1 MPAPQPHKA
10 ADPSNT
16 RIQQALQAQD
26 WPALVRHCR
35 QALRRDRRHLLA
47 HRTLGF
53 ALNQQRQTE
62 AAFQAYRLARA
73 LWPRDAE
80 LLINYANTLIEH
92 ARPHE
97 ALPMLETVCE
107 LSPNEAL
114 SWIKLAQCC
123 YALQLNDRGFEAAQ
137 RAEALAEDVNEKVAS
152 LTQKAIH
159 RRELGQVREAV
170 QDCEAA
176 IALNPYDTA
185 NHTNRLLFMLA
196 DPLATSAQLTQAAR
210 EYGAIMQPTLPA
222 PDFNALRA
230 DGPWKRLRVGFLS
243 PDFRAHSVMYFTE
256 GLLAQLDRRQFE
268 VFAYY
273 LYPRDDS
280 VTTRVACHADH
291 FVRLAGLTAEQQ
303 AQRIRDDGIDILIEL
318 AGHTGHNG
326 LPVLAQR
333 AAPVQV
339 SWLGFPATT
348 GLANADYRITDEVTD
363 PSDADAQYTERL
375 VRLPTLFCCY
385 RPMSRNPLWRYQP
398 RYCVSPLPALHK
410 GHVTFG
416 SCNNLGKLTDEVL
429 ALWGRILREVP
440 TSHLLIEGKNFE
452 KPEFAQAYRQRC
464 ERLGVPVNRL
474 ELVPLDAGK
483 QYLTYHRIDI
493 ALDPFPL
500 TGGTTSFDVLWM
512 GVPLVS
518 MEGDSFKSRMG
529 AGILAYLG
537 RTEWLATTAD
547 AYVQIAA
554 SLAADIPGLGDLRQ
568 GLRAEVE
575 QSPLMR
581 EGRFNQLFGLG
592 LRSMWW
598 EHLAV
603 AQAPDDAEFQAQ
615 RCDEW
620 ARQAPPEWATPAP
633 LGVGLR
639 PGQRVALSEA
649 HQRLQDLTEKAK
661 TSMSPLHRTE
671 DQITHRHWIAVTEL
685 AESVLCASP
694 HDPVALACLAEVEH
708 AHGHT
713 DFAVTYLKYAM
724 EAMGVAPA
732 TA

>member
-10 ADPSNT
+10 ADPSNA

-53 ALNQQRQTE
+53 ALHQQRQTE

-123 YALQLNDRGFEAAQ
+123 YALQLNDRGFEAAR
-137 RAEALAEDVNEKVAS
+137 RAEALAEDVNEKVAA

-196 DPLATSAQLTQAAR
+196 DPLATSAQLTKAAR
-210 EYGAIMQPTLPA
+210 EYGAIMHPTLPA
-222 PDFNALRA
+222 PDFAPLRA
-230 DGPWKRLRVGFLS
+230 GGPWKRLRVGFLS

-280 VTTRVACHADH
+280 VTARVACHADH
-291 FVRLAGLTAEQQ
+291 FVRLSGLKAEQQ

-318 AGHTGHNG
+318 AGHTGNNG

-348 GLANADYRITDEVTD
+348 GLANADYRLTDEVTD
-363 PSDADAQYTERL
+363 PPDADAQYTERL

-398 RYCVSPLPALHK
+398 RYCVSPLPALRN
-410 GHVTFG
+410 GYVTFG

-429 ALWGRILREVP
+429 ALWGRILHEVP
-440 TSHLLIEGKNFE
+440 TAHLLIEGKNFE
-452 KPEFAQAYRQRC
+452 KPEFADAYRLRC
-464 ERLGVPVNRL
+464 GRLGVPVDRL
-474 ELVPLDAGK
+474 ELVPLDTGQ

-529 AGILAYLG
+529 ASILAYLG
-537 RTEWLATTAD
+537 RSDWLAD
-547 AYVQIAA
+547 SSERYVRIA
-554 SLAADIPGLGDLRQ
+554 SGLAQNVSALADIRANLRN
-568 GLRAEVE
+568 EVE
-575 QSPLMR
+575 NSPLMR
-581 EGRFNQLFGLG
+581 EDWFRLHFMEA
-592 LRSMWW
+592 LRTLWLQ
-598 EHLAV
+598 HLAELAHPGAPE
-603 AQAPDDAEFQAQ
+603 AQLGCMTDWLPGLPAAWTE
-615 RCDEW
+615 
-620 ARQAPPEWATPAP
+620 PPEP
-633 LGVGLR
+633 GVGLS
-639 PGQRVALSEA
+639 PGRRVPLTEA
-649 HQRLQDLTEKAK
+649 HALLQRLVEEARKTRLPGTVAQPASIEPGRWAK
-661 TSMSPLHRTE
+661 
-671 DQITHRHWIAVTEL
+671 ITEL
-685 AESVLCASP
+685 AEQVLCAQP

-708 AHGHT
+708 AHGHG
-713 DFAVTYLKYAM
+713 DFAITYLRYATQHM
-724 EAMGVAPA
+724 AQA
-732 TA
+732 